1 VSEAPNPL
9 ELDPEEMR
17 RLGYR
22 AVDLLVDRIAGL
34 DGAPAWR
41 GATRAEMEERLREP
55 PPEEPADPG
64 ELLAKLERDVLAF
77 AGHHDHPRFFGF
89 VPSCPTWPGVL
100 GDFVAAGANI
110 FAGTWL
116 QSAGPSTAELVV
128 IDWFRQ
134 WLGWPPQTSG
144 ILVSGGSQANLTAL
158 ACARE
163 AVPGAKSERAVVYLS
178 SEGHSSVPRAVRVLG
193 FRDEQVHLVAVD
205 DLHRI
210 RAAGLDAAIR
220 ADVAAGKQPFAA
232 VANAGSTNTGAVD
245 PLAEIADVCRAH
257 RIWLHVDG
265 AYGGF
270 AVLTERGRAALAGLE
285 RADSATLDPHKWLYQ
300 PFEAGCLLV
309 REGTRL
315 GAAFHIMPDYLQD
328 TLVGGRDVN
337 FADRGIQLTR
347 SARALKLWLSL
358 KYFGV
363 DAFRQAID
371 RSLDF
376 AAHAQRVVEDTPELE
391 LLSPAMLGVV
401 CFRRRYDGVG
411 ELEAEALNAALVE
424 RLRESGEGLVSSTR
438 VGERYAL
445 RMCVLNH
452 RSGEED
458 VERVLGWLATA

>member
-1 VSEAPNPL
+1 VAAEDPL
-9 ELDPEEMR
+9 ELDAETMR
-17 RLGYR
+17 RLGYE
-22 AVDLLVDRIAGL
+22 AVDFLVERISTLG
-34 DGAPAWR
+34 DGPAWR
-41 GATRAEMEERLREP
+41 GATRAAMEERLREP
-55 PPEEPADPG
+55 PPEEPADPD
-64 ELLAKLERDVLAF
+64 ELFARLRDDVLPF

-89 VPSCPTWPGVL
+89 VPGCPTWPGIL
-100 GDFVAAGANI
+100 GDFVAAGANV

-134 WLGWPPQTSG
+134 WLDWPPETSG

-158 ACARE
+158 GCARDT
-163 AVPGAKSERAVVYLS
+163 VPATSDRVVVYLS
-178 SEGHSSVPRAVRVLG
+178 SEGHSSVARAVRVLG
-193 FRDEQVHLVAVD
+193 FRDDQVRLVPVD
-205 DLHRI
+205 ELHRI
-210 RAAGLDAAIR
+210 RPDALQALIQ
-220 ADVAAGKQPFAA
+220 ADVAAGHEPFLA

-245 PLAEIADVCRAH
+245 ALDELADLCHEH
-257 RIWLHVDG
+257 GIWLHVDA

-270 AVLTERGRAALAGLE
+270 AVLTERGRVALRGIE

-300 PFEAGCLLV
+300 PYEAGCVLV
-309 REGTRL
+309 REGARL
-315 GAAFHIMPDYLQD
+315 GGAFRIMRDYLQD

-363 DAFRQAID
+363 GAFRAAID
-371 RSLDF
+371 RSLDV
-376 AAHAQRVVEDTPELE
+376 AAHLQAVVEETPELE

-401 CFRRRYDGVG
+401 CFRRRYPELG
-411 ELEAEALNAALVE
+411 ESDAEHANAALVE

-438 VGERYAL
+438 IGGRYAL

-452 RSGEED
+452 RSGEDD
-458 VERVLGWLATA
+458 VERVLRWLATA